1 MNDRNSFSEA
11 IMSLPHVDV
20 NNLMEFIDD
29 MCDARTSS
37 YFTDEKRESYRALD
51 INQVNSFLN
60 INLNTR
66 TARNSGGLRVSLA
79 RDRVRHLP
87 MIPNDDEYF

>member
-1 MNDRNSFSEA
+1 MSNTDSFSEA
-11 IMSLPHVDV
+11 VMSLPHVDV

-29 MCDARTSS
+29 MCAARTSS